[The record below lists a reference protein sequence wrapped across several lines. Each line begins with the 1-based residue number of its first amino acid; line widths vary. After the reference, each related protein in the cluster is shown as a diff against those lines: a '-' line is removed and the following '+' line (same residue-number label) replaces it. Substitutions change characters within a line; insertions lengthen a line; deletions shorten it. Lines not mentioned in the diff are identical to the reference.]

1 MSYKSNLGNVL
12 SRIEQAAQN
21 AAFEAAETIRGQA
34 ARNTKVD
41 TGKTKGAWATVSD
54 GTTAIAGNS
63 EQNAI
68 WEEFGTGE
76 YALAGDGRKGGWVYF
91 DEGRQKFYFT
101 KGKKPKR
108 ALTLA
113 YNAKKSAAK
122 NIIKKRMTQ
131 I

>member
-41 TGKTKGAWATVSD
+41 TGKTKGAWATVLD

-76 YALAGDGRKGGWVYF
+76 YALASDGRKGGWVYF

-122 NIIKKRMTQ
+122 NIIKKRMAQ

>member
-1 MSYKSNLGNVL
+1 MRYKSNLGNIL
-12 SRIEQAAQN
+12 NRLEQAAQN

-34 ARNTKVD
+34 ARNTRVD
-41 TGKTKGAWATVSD
+41 TGKTKGAWATATD
-54 GTTAIAGNS
+54 GTTATVGNS
-63 EQNAI
+63 SQNAI

-76 YALAGDGRKGGWVYF
+76 YALAGNGRKGGWVYF

-122 NIIKKRMTQ
+122 NIIKKRLKN

>member
-1 MSYKSNLGNVL
+1 MSYKSNLGNIL
-12 SRIEQAAQN
+12 NRLEQAAQN
-21 AAFEAAETIRGQA
+21 AAFEAAKTIESQA
-34 ARNTKVD
+34 QRNTKSV

-54 GTTAIAGNS
+54 GTTAIVGNS

-76 YALAGDGRKGGWVYF
+76 YALAGDGRKGGWVYY

-122 NIIKKRMTQ
+122 NIIKKRLKN

>member
-1 MSYKSNLGNVL
+1 MRYKSYLGNIL
-12 SRIEQAAQN
+12 NRLEQAAQN

-34 ARNTKVD
+34 ARNTRVD
-41 TGKTKGAWATVSD
+41 TGKTKGAWATATD
-54 GTTAIAGNS
+54 GTTATVGNS
-63 EQNAI
+63 SQNAI

-113 YNAKKSAAK
+113 YKAKKSAAK
-122 NIIKKRMTQ
+122 NIIKKRLKN